1 MVPRPHFPEITQYF
15 CPVLLHRHP
24 CVSNPAKVAFLFVPR
39 EDRLNIVRLISVM
52 LADNQFSLSTKA
64 SPMNI
69 PMKPMRPPM
78 RSSIEGLNQEIE
90 GLVLK
95 NVTNT
100 SDADHPVEDKVE
112 LSELF

>member
-1 MVPRPHFPEITQYF
+1 MQIDIHI
-15 CPVLLHRHP
+15 
-24 CVSNPAKVAFLFVPR
+24 LF
-39 EDRLNIVRLISVM
+39 IIAS
-52 LADNQFSLSTKA
+52 DNQFSLSTKA

-95 NVTNT
+95 SATNP
-100 SDADHPVEDKVE
+100 SDPDHPVEDKVSTI
-112 LSELF
+112 LYLTKT